1 LDSIRFICAIWVACS
16 HGGYPPLTI
25 TFDKENTIEWL
36 INGIYTSLFCGPA
49 AVIIF
54 FLISGFC
61 IHYPYRESWHKKN
74 ILPFIMARVTR
85 ISAPIICAAVIVKL
99 IGFNTSLFYLLIG
112 WSIVC
117 ELSYYIFYPFLRSLI
132 NKKAGWLKFLIF
144 SYTPTVLVFWFYP
157 LNLVNYPGVGVYMVV
172 ALGLPCWILGL
183 ILSFSIDEQPT
194 NYQVTGIS
202 LWCHRIFIFSIAFLC
217 HVFALQEIVGHP
229 FTLNFFAI
237 AAFFWLEKE
246 ILFYL
251 NRTPIS
257 SLENFGKASY
267 SIYLMHGLPPFLI
280 SIFTKD
286 IGPMEKFL
294 SYWIILVML
303 VLIFYFLVEKP
314 THILSRYLYRSLC
327 KL

>member
-1 LDSIRFICAIWVACS
+1 MDSIRLICAIWVACS

-25 TFDKENTIEWL
+25 TFDKDNTIEWL

-85 ISAPIICAAVIVKL
+85 ISTPIICATVIVKL

-117 ELSYYIFYPFLRSLI
+117 ELSYYIFYPLLRSLI

-157 LNLVNYPGVGVYMVV
+157 LDLVNYPGVGVYMVV

-217 HVFALQEIVGHP
+217 HVFALQEMVGHP

-237 AAFFWLEKE
+237 AAFFWLKKE
-246 ILFYL
+246 ILFYF

-267 SIYLMHGLPPFLI
+267 SIYLMHGVPPFLI
-280 SIFTKD
+280 SILTKD
-286 IGPMEKFL
+286 IGPMEKFF

-314 THILSRYLYRSLC
+314 THILSRYLYRSLF

>member
-1 LDSIRFICAIWVACS
+1 MDSIRFICAIWVACS

-25 TFDKENTIEWL
+25 TFDKDNTIEWL

-117 ELSYYIFYPFLRSLI
+117 ELSYYVFYPFLRSLI
-132 NKKAGWLKFLIF
+132 NKKTGWLKFLIF

-157 LNLVNYPGVGVYMVV
+157 LNE
-172 ALGLPCWILGL
+172 WILL
-183 ILSFSIDEQPT
+183 RSQPFIPAPCKSISIVWHTIRKKIKFCSKVFS
-194 NYQVTGIS
+194 
-202 LWCHRIFIFSIAFLC
+202 
-217 HVFALQEIVGHP
+217 
-229 FTLNFFAI
+229 
-237 AAFFWLEKE
+237 KE
-246 ILFYL
+246 IY
-251 NRTPIS
+251 
-257 SLENFGKASY
+257 
-267 SIYLMHGLPPFLI
+267 
-280 SIFTKD
+280 TK
-286 IGPMEKFL
+286 I
-294 SYWIILVML
+294 
-303 VLIFYFLVEKP
+303 
-314 THILSRYLYRSLC
+314 
-327 KL
+327 

>member
-1 LDSIRFICAIWVACS
+1 MDSIRLICAIWVACS

-25 TFDKENTIEWL
+25 TFDKDNTIEWL

-132 NKKAGWLKFLIF
+132 NNKTGWLKFLIF
-144 SYTPTVLVFWFYP
+144 SYTPTVLVFWSYP
-157 LNLVNYPGVGVYMVV
+157 LNLVNYPGVGAYMVV
-172 ALGLPCWILGL
+172 ALGIPCWILGL
-183 ILSFSIDEQPT
+183 ILSFSIDEKPAH
-194 NYQVTGIS
+194 YQVS
-202 LWCHRIFIFSIAFLC
+202 RRNLWCHRILIFSFAFLC

-237 AAFFWLEKE
+237 AAFFWLKKE
-246 ILFYL
+246 ILFYF
-251 NRTPIS
+251 NRAPIS
-257 SLENFGKASY
+257 YLENFGKASY

-286 IGPMEKFL
+286 IGPVEKFF

-303 VLIFYFLVEKP
+303 VLFFYLFVEKP
-314 THILSRYLYRSLC
+314 SHILSRYLSRSLC